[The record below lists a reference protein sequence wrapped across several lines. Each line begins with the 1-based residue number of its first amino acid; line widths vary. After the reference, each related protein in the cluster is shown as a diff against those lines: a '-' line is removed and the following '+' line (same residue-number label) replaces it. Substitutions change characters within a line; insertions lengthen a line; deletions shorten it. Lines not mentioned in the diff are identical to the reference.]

1 VNVAVRGDAVRVR
14 PRYLGLAVPLTA
26 LVLWEVTART
36 GHAPDY
42 IVAPSVVLRT
52 MATMAIDGSLWL
64 NIVASLWRVF
74 GGFCI
79 GVAAGIAAGLIAGT
93 WKVAGTY
100 INPLIS
106 LIYPIPK
113 IAFLPI
119 LIIWLGLGDASKIAT
134 IALSVFFPTFINAY
148 GGASDINRQYVW
160 AAQSMGASRL
170 RIFTH
175 VVLPAAL
182 PQIFAGARVGLGLA
196 YITLFATELF
206 GARSGLGFLIG
217 LAETGR
223 RFDTMYVAIICI
235 GLAGF
240 LSDRLLIWLRAR
252 LLHGI
257 NLGKEEQVGA

>member
-1 VNVAVRGDAVRVR
+1 VSVAARGDAPAAR
-14 PRYLGLAVPLTA
+14 PRYLSLIVPIAV
-26 LVLWEVTART
+26 LVVWEIAARSGT
-36 GHAPDY
+36 APDY
-42 IVAPSVVLRT
+42 VVAPSKIAQTLV
-52 MATMAIDGSLWL
+52 TMAIEGYLWG
-64 NIVASLWRVF
+64 NIAASMWRVF

-79 GVAAGIAAGLIAGT
+79 GVSAGIAAGLIAGV

-100 INPLIS
+100 LNPLIS
-106 LIYPIPK
+106 LTYPIPK

-148 GGASDINRQYVW
+148 GGASDINIHYLW

-217 LAETGR
+217 LAESGR
-223 RFDTMYVAIICI
+223 RFDTMYVAIVCI

-257 NLGKEEQVGA
+257 TLGKEEHVGA

>member
-1 VNVAVRGDAVRVR
+1 VNAAVRGDAPAVRS
-14 PRYLGLAVPLTA
+14 RYLSWIVPVAT
-26 LVLWEVTART
+26 LVVWEIAARS
-36 GHAPDY
+36 GNAPDY
-42 IVAPSVVLRT
+42 LVAPSAILRT
-52 MATMAIDGSLWL
+52 LAAMAIDGSLWG
-64 NIVASLWRVF
+64 NIAASLWRVF

-79 GVAAGIAAGLIAGT
+79 GVASGIIVGLIAGV
-93 WKVAGTY
+93 WKLAGMFL
-100 INPLIS
+100 NPLIS
-106 LIYPIPK
+106 LTYPVPK

-119 LIIWLGLGDASKIAT
+119 LIIWLGLGDASKVAT

-148 GGASDINRQYVW
+148 GGASDINKHYIW
-160 AAQSMGASRL
+160 AARSMGASHL
-170 RIFTH
+170 RIITH

-206 GARSGLGFLIG
+206 GARSGLGYLIG

-240 LSDRLLIWLRAR
+240 LSDRLLIWLRGH
-252 LLHGI
+252 LLHGVT
-257 NLGKEEQVGA
+257 LGTEENVGV